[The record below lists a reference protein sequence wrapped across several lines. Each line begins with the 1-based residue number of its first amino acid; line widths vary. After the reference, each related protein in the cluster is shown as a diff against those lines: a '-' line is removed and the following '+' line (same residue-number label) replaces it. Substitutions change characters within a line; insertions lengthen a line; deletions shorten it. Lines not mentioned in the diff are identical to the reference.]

1 MVTWLYSLPTATKWI
16 YNGEMDEAS
25 GKTPEVAE
33 AARQTGLPAS
43 VVLVLAHLDPR
54 AFGVALG
61 LVTGLWL
68 WVATLI
74 LVTRGGEVVGPNL
87 VLLSQYFAGY
97 RVTLVGSFIGFF
109 YASVVGFILGYAF
122 AWTRNFLIHFY
133 LIYVRRRAE
142 QEVLSDLLDRMT

>member
-1 MVTWLYSLPTATKWI
+1 
-16 YNGEMDEAS
+16 MDGAS

-33 AARQTGLPAS
+33 AARQTGLPVS

-74 LVTRGGEVVGPNL
+74 LVTRGGDVVGPNL
-87 VLLSQYFAGY
+87 VLLSQYFVGY
-97 RVTLVGSFIGFF
+97 RVTLAGSFIGFF
-109 YASVVGFILGYAF
+109 YAYVVGFILGYAF
-122 AWTRNFLIHFY
+122 ARTRNFLVHFY

>member
-1 MVTWLYSLPTATKWI
+1 MES
-16 YNGEMDEAS
+16 AS

-33 AARQTGLPAS
+33 AAKQTGLPAT

-61 LVTGLWL
+61 LVTGLCL
-68 WVATLI
+68 WVATVI
-74 LVTRGGEVVGPNL
+74 LVLRGGEVIGPNL
-87 VLLSQYFAGY
+87 VLLSQYFVGY
-97 RVTLVGSFIGFF
+97 RVTLGGSFIGFI
-109 YASVVGFILGYAF
+109 YGSVAGFILGYAF
-122 AWTRNFLIHFY
+122 AWTRNFLVHSY